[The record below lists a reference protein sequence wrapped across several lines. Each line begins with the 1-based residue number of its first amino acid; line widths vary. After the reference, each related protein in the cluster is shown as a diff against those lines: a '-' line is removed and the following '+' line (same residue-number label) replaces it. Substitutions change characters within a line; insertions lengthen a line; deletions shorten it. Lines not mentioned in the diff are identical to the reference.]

1 MSNKAIE
8 ILKNVYLSYNQGE
21 DYYKMKAPLS
31 SQIHDFNMAI
41 KEIDK
46 YIEFVERNMTTIKIT
61 LTDEGLE
68 YCMNNFE

>member
-1 MSNKAIE
+1 MNNKAIE
-8 ILKNVYLSYNQGE
+8 ILKNVYLSYSQGK

>member
-1 MSNKAIE
+1 
-8 ILKNVYLSYNQGE
+8 
-21 DYYKMKAPLS
+21 MKAPLS

>member
-8 ILKNVYLSYNQGE
+8 ILKNVYLSYIQGE

>member
-1 MSNKAIE
+1 MSTKAIE
-8 ILKNVYLSYNQGE
+8 ILKNVYLSYSQGE

-46 YIEFVERNMTTIKIT
+46 YIEFVERSMTTIKIT